1 MNEPSV
7 HHVKQKSQAQK
18 TKEVRA
24 QGEAERQCDTWEQH
38 SFLPL
43 KGWGKALAN
52 LERGK
57 RTEAL
62 TALAGFIFF
71 TSMHLL

>member
-24 QGEAERQCDTWEQH
+24 QGEAERQCDT
-38 SFLPL
+38 FLPL
-43 KGWGKALAN
+43 KGQGKALAN

-62 TALAGFIFF
+62 TALAGFIF
-71 TSMHLL
+71 SC